1 MHEVY
6 RDFIHYIYSITGQ
19 EPIPTN
25 RLNKLGTLIENQLT
39 SPPPD
44 YNPRNDDGNIS
55 IRLPFYASVDVTS
68 RNYLSRRAKAAVC
81 RRLKDDFD
89 VCFIGYMQRRY
100 KERNRINRKVYI
112 IELIEDFCQEYR
124 ITMTGENIDMLKKKY
139 YRYIEPMTPR
149 RQKKVSPI

>member
-1 MHEVY
+1 MHEIY
-6 RDFIHYIYSITGQ
+6 SDFIAHIYSLKKG

-39 SPPPD
+39 APPTD
-44 YNPRNDDGNIS
+44 YNPRTDEGNII
-55 IRLPFYASVDVTS
+55 IRLPVFASVNVTS

-112 IELIEDFCQEYR
+112 IEIIEDFCQDYH
-124 ITMTGENIDMLKKKY
+124 ICMTGENIDLLKKKY

-149 RQKKVSPI
+149 RQKK

>member
-1 MHEVY
+1 MHDIY
-6 RDFIHYIYSITGQ
+6 HDFIAHIYSVQKG

-25 RLNKLGTLIENQLT
+25 RLNKLGTLIENQLCV
-39 SPPPD
+39 PPSD
-44 YNPRNDDGNIS
+44 YKPSTDEGNIT
-55 IRLPFYASVDVTS
+55 IRLPVFASINITS

-112 IELIEDFCQEYR
+112 IEIIEEFCQEYH
-124 ITMTGENIDMLKKKY
+124 ISMTGENIDLLKKKY

-149 RQKKVSPI
+149 RQKK